1 MSAPA
6 RERIRLLPVVIAVAG
21 GLMLLKLTGLVFQGG
36 YVLAPSAGAPAKP
49 FGRILSDARRDP
61 EWAQDITGSVPPKK
75 EEAPPKPEAG
85 KAGDKT
91 GDAAA
96 GKPKGPPGDKA
107 PATPANAEPAK
118 SAPVGAEREVLE
130 KLGARRQ
137 QLDERRQELDM
148 REALLRSAEK
158 VIEEKLDTLKEGEA
172 RLDAQQ
178 KGRQGAPD
186 GGLKPLV
193 TVYEAMKPRDA
204 ARVFDK
210 MDTRQL
216 LPLARAMNPKK
227 LAEVLGLMS
236 PEAAEKLTAAILRQV
251 PAETASA
258 MPAPPPTAEPTP
270 PARPPIE
277 ELPRLPK
284 P

>member
-1 MSAPA
+1 MSAA
-6 RERIRLLPVVIAVAG
+6 KRERVRLLPVVIALAG
-21 GLMLLKLTGLVFQGG
+21 GLVVLKLTGLLVQGG
-36 YVLAPSAGAPAKP
+36 YVLAPSTGAPAKP
-49 FGRILSDARRDP
+49 FGRVLSDVRSDP
-61 EWAQDITGSVPPKK
+61 YWAQDITGSVPPKK
-75 EEAPPKPEAG
+75 AEESPKAAEAKG
-85 KAGDKT
+85 AEKTNTEIKAV
-91 GDAAA
+91 
-96 GKPKGPPGDKA
+96 
-107 PATPANAEPAK
+107 EPAK
-118 SAPVGAEREVLE
+118 QPVPVGAEREVLE

-178 KGRQGAPD
+178 KGRASTGES
-186 GGLKPLV
+186 GMKPVV

-210 MDTRQL
+210 METRQL

-236 PEAAEKLTAAILRQV
+236 PETAEKLTTAMLRQ
-251 PAETASA
+251 
-258 MPAPPPTAEPTP
+258 MPAAPLAAPAPVVATEPATQ
-270 PARPPIE
+270 ARPGVE
-277 ELPRLPK
+277 ELPRLPR